1 MYIKMTFQY
10 LKQNFQ
16 LYWIY
21 FFTLAFG
28 IGVFYIFNS
37 IPTQQ
42 SLLDINRTLRHALI
56 PLQEMIDWLS
66 LVIALMMGTV
76 IVYVNSFLLKRRKKE
91 LAVYMFLGMEP
102 HLIFVKLMFETI
114 GFTISALLSGL
125 LFGIFGSQFVPVL
138 TAKIFSVNF
147 SDFHFIFSFNAFVR
161 SLVYSGCVLCVI
173 LLFNYL
179 SIKKSQLI
187 DLLHDKRPFEKINW
201 SNNKENTLYLLMI
214 LISLLIGTAIVFN
227 HSWSIRIELMVV
239 FIFISTLMVVLSLS
253 KIIMW
258 ILVKKQSF
266 ILKKLRSFLLN
277 ECYCHLRSS
286 LLSITIVTF
295 FLTAAI
301 GIFFFGYILQN
312 TLSEELMC
320 PTPYDFSLH
329 QYGNNDAKLLA
340 QSLPESMLSN
350 GKIKDFAEINAHF
363 TNKVFG
369 DNLSGSMNNKDL
381 DNIPIVVVGV
391 SDYNQSMKLAGL
403 PCLSLSPNRYA
414 LATGMDS
421 LHNLEKILSEKNIPY
436 RLGGKL
442 LYPELNV
449 KIWPIS
455 DNVNSI
461 YMIVPDSI
469 VEVYP
474 IKERILNLQ
483 CKDPLAVTQIKAEI
497 EKYQLDFYNSL
508 ASDQEEV
515 FYYFDKAEIYEST
528 TLAKVIVSILIIY
541 LDLIIMIFC
550 GAILAFHQLTGIKD
564 HRERYQLLLWLGT
577 PIDMINKIIFYQL
590 LFLFLI
596 PLVLA
601 MFYSSLIFILMREY
615 LMLYTITDLSQS
627 ICATLGYVAIFYI
640 GYAVLTYLNCKKIL
654 KSICKLKGMTL

>member
-1 MYIKMTFQY
+1 
-10 LKQNFQ
+10 
-16 LYWIY
+16 
-21 FFTLAFG
+21 
-28 IGVFYIFNS
+28 
-37 IPTQQ
+37 
-42 SLLDINRTLRHALI
+42 
-56 PLQEMIDWLS
+56 
-66 LVIALMMGTV
+66 
-76 IVYVNSFLLKRRKKE
+76 
-91 LAVYMFLGMEP
+91 
-102 HLIFVKLMFETI
+102 
-114 GFTISALLSGL
+114 
-125 LFGIFGSQFVPVL
+125 
-138 TAKIFSVNF
+138 
-147 SDFHFIFSFNAFVR
+147 
-161 SLVYSGCVLCVI
+161 
-173 LLFNYL
+173 
-179 SIKKSQLI
+179 
-187 DLLHDKRPFEKINW
+187 
-201 SNNKENTLYLLMI
+201 
-214 LISLLIGTAIVFN
+214 
-227 HSWSIRIELMVV
+227 
-239 FIFISTLMVVLSLS
+239 
-253 KIIMW
+253 
-258 ILVKKQSF
+258 
-266 ILKKLRSFLLN
+266 
-277 ECYCHLRSS
+277 
-286 LLSITIVTF
+286 
-295 FLTAAI
+295 
-301 GIFFFGYILQN
+301 
-312 TLSEELMC
+312 MC

-329 QYGNNDAKLLA
+329 QYGNNDAKSLA

-421 LHNLEKILSEKNIPY
+421 LHNLEKILSENYIPY

-528 TLAKVIVSILIIY
+528 TLAN
-541 LDLIIMIFC
+541 
-550 GAILAFHQLTGIKD
+550 
-564 HRERYQLLLWLGT
+564 
-577 PIDMINKIIFYQL
+577 MINKIIFYQL